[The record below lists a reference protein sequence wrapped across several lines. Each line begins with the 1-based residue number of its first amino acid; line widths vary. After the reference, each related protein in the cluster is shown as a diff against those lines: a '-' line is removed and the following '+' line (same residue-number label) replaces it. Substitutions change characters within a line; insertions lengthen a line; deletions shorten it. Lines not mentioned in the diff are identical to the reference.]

1 MPSRALWC
9 CPGWKM
15 ADLLPDPVAPDVIAL
30 DERFGPLSGLVT
42 RLSSLPVEKLLV
54 YLVDQVD
61 ARLLPELGRQF
72 HVTGLEG
79 WGLAATDEERR
90 ALVRRA
96 IALHRKKGTPW
107 AVREALKPVGVAVEI
122 IEQLDQRRAYAA
134 LDPDLVNGDWCLDGA
149 VRLRALDRQTYI
161 PQVQHWAQF
170 LVRMNL
176 ADVSEAGR
184 LERIKALVNE
194 WKPVSRHAVWQLWLA
209 LVARHHVSAQAG
221 LHARLP
227 STRLHPWENLSLSGY
242 SDASWRL
249 GADGLVVRLPAPF
262 GFALGRVHGAIPG
275 ARLAAGRVRHGVS
288 ARLAVAAGDVFR
300 PEILAREPARE
311 TLPAPRLFWRR
322 RRLDG
327 AWRLEA
333 ARLGGGRR
341 LGDPGFRLWGR
352 RFFDCRRIDGAW
364 RVAMASD
371 VIQPARLRLTGFWR
385 VGGDRCP
392 EFSVRRV
399 L

>member
-1 MPSRALWC
+1 
-9 CPGWKM
+9 M

-30 DERFGPLSGLVT
+30 DGRFGPLSGLVT
-42 RLSSLPVEKLLV
+42 RLSALPVEKLLV

-79 WGLAATDEERR
+79 WGIAATDDARR

-107 AVREALKPVGVAVEI
+107 AVREALKPVGAAVEI

-161 PQVQHWAQF
+161 PQVQHWARF

-184 LERIKALVNE
+184 LEQIKALVNE
-194 WKPVSRHAVWQLWLA
+194 WKPVSRHAVWQLWMA
-209 LVARHHVSAQAG
+209 LLARHHVSAQAG
-221 LHARLP
+221 VHARLP
-227 STRLHPWENLSLSGY
+227 STRLLPWENLSLSGY
-242 SDASWRL
+242 SDARWRL
-249 GADGLVVRLPAPF
+249 GADGLAVRLPAPF
-262 GFALGRVHGAIPG
+262 GFAIGRVHGAIPG
-275 ARLAAGRVRHGVS
+275 ARMAPGRVRHGIS

-300 PEILAREPARE
+300 REILSSEPVRE
-311 TLPAPRLFWRR
+311 TLPAPSLFWRR

-327 AWRLEA
+327 AWRLEVT
-333 ARLGGGRR
+333 RLGGGRR
-341 LGDPGFRLWGR
+341 LGAPGFRLGGQ
-352 RFFDCRRIDGAW
+352 RFFDCRRVDGAW
-364 RVAMASD
+364 RVAVASE
-371 VIQPARLRLTGFWR
+371 VVQPARLRLTGFWR
-385 VGGDRCP
+385 VGGVRCP
-392 EFSVRRV
+392 EFCVRRI